1 MSDSN
6 LMTDGAPDT
15 ESAAST
21 TTGEPATTAD
31 GTQSAPEATE
41 QKQGTFQASTG
52 AGTQSAPDKAAP
64 KAPEKYEPFKFADGK
79 SLSDEQLA
87 DVTAQAAAL
96 GLTQEQ
102 AQKLADSELKRA
114 EGVQAQQ
121 EAVIADLREQWAQAA
136 RDDKEFGGEKF
147 EENLATARTALDAFG
162 SDTLKNLLAVS
173 GMGNHP
179 EFIRFCH
186 NVGKS
191 IQADGVVTG
200 GPARAQHDPKRL
212 YPKSDMND

>member
-1 MSDSN
+1 MNETN

-15 ESAAST
+15 ETAAST
-21 TTGEPATTAD
+21 ATGEPATQAE
-31 GTQSAPEATE
+31 GTQSAPEATG
-41 QKQGTFQASTG
+41 QKQGTSQASTD

-64 KAPEKYEPFKFADGK
+64 KVPEKYEPFQFADGK
-79 SLSDEQLA
+79 NLSDEQIA
-87 DVTAQAAAL
+87 EVTAQAASL

-102 AQKLADSELKRA
+102 AQKLAEGELKRA
-114 EGVQAQQ
+114 ESVQAQQ
-121 EAVIADLREQWAQAA
+121 EAVIADLREQWAQAT
-136 RDDKEFGGEKF
+136 REDKEIGGEKF
-147 EENLATARTALDAFG
+147 EENLATARAALDTFG

-186 NVGKS
+186 SVGKS
-191 IQADGVVTG
+191 IQADGVVSG
-200 GPARAQHDPKRL
+200 SPARAQHDPKRL